1 MFVKMKSIQESE
13 TIYTE
18 LMIPSYAN
26 FGGKVHGGILL
37 SIMDKVAY
45 VCANKHS
52 GSYVVTVAVEGV
64 EFLSPVEVG
73 DLITVKASVNYVGKT
88 SMIIGMRVEAFN
100 PRTGQSTH
108 TNSCYFTMV
117 AKNDDGSLKDVPG
130 LILNSSLELRRFCE
144 GKWLRENARRKK
156 ETLKGDLLHFS
167 DDELSKTLIEENCI
181 LKNPII

>member
-1 MFVKMKSIQESE
+1 MKLSTESE

-45 VCANKHS
+45 VCASKHS

-73 DLITVKASVNYVGKT
+73 DLLTVKACVNYVGNT
-88 SMIIGMRVEAFN
+88 TMIVGMRVETYN
-100 PRTGQSTH
+100 PRTSVSAH
-108 TNSCYFTMV
+108 TNSCYFTMA
-117 AKNDDGSLKDVPG
+117 AKNDDGTLKEVPG
-130 LILNSSLELRRFCE
+130 LILTSQKEIIRFCE
-144 GKWLRENARRKK
+144 GKLIKSMSKEKREA
-156 ETLKGDLLHFS
+156 LKSDLAHLTAN
-167 DDELSKTLIEENCI
+167 ELINQCSNERCSVKINQQI
-181 LKNPII
+181 

>member
-1 MFVKMKSIQESE
+1 MKPVTDSE

-45 VCANKHS
+45 VCASKHS

-73 DLITVKASVNYVGKT
+73 DLLTIKASLNYVGKT
-88 SMIIGMRVEAFN
+88 TMIIGMRVESFN
-100 PRTGQSTH
+100 PRTGKSTH
-108 TNSCYFTMV
+108 TNSCYFTMA
-117 AKNDDGSLKDVPG
+117 AKNDDGSLKVVPG
-130 LILNSSLELRRFCE
+130 LLIADNTQLRRFCE
-144 GKWLRENARRKK
+144 AKMIREFSNKK
-156 ETLKGDLLHFS
+156 REILKGDLGDMTMEQMRHFI
-167 DDELSKTLIEENCI
+167 SKENCAVYDEG
-181 LKNPII
+181 